1 MLDSLAESLKEVFKK
16 ITRSSFI
23 DKDIVEELV
32 KDIQR
37 ALLKADVKVQ
47 IALEVSRKVKERAL
61 SETPPPGMSAQNFIL
76 KIVYE
81 ELASMLGKPKD
92 IKLSPQKIMLVGL
105 YGHGKTTTAG
115 KLGRFFQRKGLPV
128 YLVACDTHRPGAVEQ
143 LEQIG
148 NQLNI
153 PVFSIKGEK
162 DPVKI
167 VENYLKK
174 DISKYVSI
182 FDTSGRHSLDKDLI
196 DEMKRLKDLI
206 KPEEIFLIIDATI
219 GQQAEKQALAFKEAI
234 GITGVIITKLDGSA
248 KGGGALS
255 AVAATGAP
263 VVFIGVGEHLD
274 DLEYF
279 DPKRFIARILG
290 LGDIKTLMEI
300 TKELD
305 INEEKTEKTVEKMM
319 SGKINLKDMYEI
331 WEQISRPGILQRL
344 FNSLPMMNIPGSDK
358 INKDIMDQS
367 VEKIRKYR
375 IILDS
380 MTDEELENPDIIK
393 GSRITRIAR
402 GAGVSE
408 EEVRALLKDFNNMV
422 KMMKGMKGNRTMIKM
437 LRKQMGKELNE
448 DYIGSNNNGNN

>member
-1 MLDSLAESLKEVFKK
+1 MLDTLAESLKDVFKK
-16 ITRSSFI
+16 ITKSSSI
-23 DKDIVEELV
+23 DKDTVEELV
-32 KDIQR
+32 RDIQR

-47 IALEVSRKVKERAL
+47 IALDVSRRVKERAL
-61 SETPPPGMSAQNFIL
+61 NEKPPPGMSIQNFIL

-92 IKLSPQKIMLVGL
+92 IRLSPQKIMLVGL

-115 KLGRFFQRKGLPV
+115 KLARFFQRKGLSV

-148 NQLNI
+148 DQLSI
-153 PVFSIKGEK
+153 PVFSLKGEN

-167 VENYLKK
+167 VGNYLKR

-182 FDTSGRHSLDKDLI
+182 FDTSGRHSLNEDLI
-196 DEMKRLKDLI
+196 EEMKKLKELI
-206 KPEEIFLIIDATI
+206 NPDEIFLIVDATI
-219 GQQAEKQALAFKEAI
+219 GQQAEKQAMAFKEAI

-290 LGDIKTLMEI
+290 LGDMKALMEI
-300 TKELD
+300 SKELNMD
-305 INEEKTEKTVEKMM
+305 EEETEKTVEKMM
-319 SGKINLKDMYEI
+319 SGKINLKDMYDI
-331 WEQISRPGILQRL
+331 WEQISRPGILQKL

-358 INKDIMDQS
+358 INKDFMDQS

-380 MTDEELENPDIIK
+380 MTNEELENPDIIK
-393 GSRITRIAR
+393 GSRISRIAR

-408 EEVRALLKDFNNMV
+408 EEVRILLKDFNNMV
-422 KMMKGMKGNRTMIKM
+422 KMMKGMKGNRKMIKM

-448 DYIGSNNNGNN
+448 DDIGSGNDGNN